1 MDFQN
6 EKLISIAELFMDDP
20 EEATLGQAIIDR
32 KLYDFS
38 LESLEHLEQFLID
51 VQGEPAS
58 EDEWAGLALRCGAYT
73 GEVIRRNSKSGRYN
87 WLDYSDAAQID
98 SSLAKLGKSLG
109 TFFSLYNAPNT
120 FWFPIARIEKFLNGG
135 SEYGLLAFAEVAI
148 QQVGKASPSE
158 QADMIYQSIE
168 QRWAEIV
175 DLSLYDVDSILEHNI
190 AQLELALSKDQK
202 HLLSLSLLSELLLI
216 QESYSKAQT
225 VVNQLIQLEPANDL
239 HQKKCDLLSNVN
251 VNDQNSTFE
260 VTWWVTE
267 KWRDVNGW

>member
-6 EKLISIAELFMDDP
+6 EKLISIAESFMNDP
-20 EEATLGQAIIDR
+20 EEATLGQAMIDR

-38 LESLEHLEQFLID
+38 LESLEHLEQFLIN
-51 VQGEPAS
+51 VQGKPAS
-58 EDEWAGLALRCGAYT
+58 EREWAGLALRCGAYT

-98 SSLAKLGKSLG
+98 SSLTKLGKSLG

-202 HLLSLSLLSELLLI
+202 HLLSLSLLSELLI
-216 QESYSKAQT
+216 VQENYSKAQ
-225 VVNQLIQLEPANDL
+225 VVIKQLIQLEPTNAL
-239 HQKKCDLLSNVN
+239 HQTKHDLLSNLN
-251 VNDQNSTFE
+251 INDQNAKIE
-260 VTWWVTE
+260 VEWWIKD
-267 KWRDVNGW
+267 KWREVNGW

>member
-20 EEATLGQAIIDR
+20 EEATLGQAMIDR

-38 LESLEHLEQFLID
+38 LESLEHLEQFLIGI
-51 VQGEPAS
+51 QGETAS
-58 EDEWAGLALRCGAYT
+58 EHAWAALVLRCGAYA
-73 GEVIRRNSKSGRYN
+73 GEVIRRNSKPDGYN

-98 SSLAKLGKSLG
+98 SSFVKLGKRLG
-109 TFFSLYNAPNT
+109 TFFSLYNPPNT
-120 FWFPIARIEKFLNGG
+120 FWFPIARIEKFLNRD

-148 QQVGKASPSE
+148 QQVGKASLSE

-168 QRWAEIV
+168 QKWAEIV

-190 AQLELALSKDQK
+190 AQLELALSEDQE
-202 HLLSLSLLSELLLI
+202 HLLSLSLLSELLI
-216 QESYSKAQT
+216 VQENYSKAQ
-225 VVNQLIQLEPANDL
+225 VIIKQLIQLEPTNTL
-239 HQKKCDLLSNVN
+239 HQTKRDLLSNLD
-251 VNDQNSTFE
+251 VNDQNAKIE
-260 VTWWVTE
+260 VEFWVTD